1 MNALRLAFGLL
12 TAVPVGRLPRVD
24 RRSAGR
30 AVLLAPLTAVPLL
43 LAVVG
48 AHAAVA
54 AGAPPLL
61 LGAVV
66 VTAGALLSRGMH
78 LDGLADTADGLSAGY
93 DAESSLR
100 AMKASDTGP
109 SGVAAVV
116 LALLL
121 QVASLATLLPSAA
134 GTALA
139 AAAWLGSR
147 HAIAWACRAGVPAAQ
162 ERGLG
167 ALVAGTVSRGSLAL
181 ATALVLA
188 SAVGVSTLAAQQDR
202 SFVLWGVPAVLA
214 IGLGAAGWLT
224 RRCRV
229 RLGGVTGDVL
239 GAGVEVS
246 LTAALVTAALL
257 VST

>member
-1 MNALRLAFGLL
+1 MNAVRLAFGLL
-12 TAVPVGRLPRVD
+12 TAIPVGRLPRVD
-24 RRSAGR
+24 RRSAGW
-30 AVLLAPLTAVPLL
+30 AVLLAPLTTVPLL
-43 LAVVG
+43 VVLVG
-48 AHAAVA
+48 AHAAA
-54 AGAPPLL
+54 SAGAPPLL

-93 DAESSLR
+93 DAETSLR

-121 QVASLATLLPSAA
+121 QVASLAALLPSAA

-139 AAAWLGSR
+139 VAAWLGSR
-147 HAIAWACRAGVPAAQ
+147 HTLAWACRSGVPAAQ
-162 ERGLG
+162 QRGLG
-167 ALVAGTVSRGSLAL
+167 AMVAGTVGRRALAV

-188 SAVGVSTLAAQQDR
+188 SAALVGVLAAQPDR
-202 SFVLWGVPAVLA
+202 PLVLWAVPVVLA
-214 IGLGAAGWLT
+214 TGLGAAGLLT
-224 RRCRV
+224 RRCRS
-229 RLGGVTGDVL
+229 RLGGITGDVL